1 MLWTGKFEIKF
12 NWKYYALFICSN
24 PTEISKKK
32 NINSIQNRWEEYIDL
47 LVYSNFL
54 LSVLS
59 HNMYSK
65 QSYVLCSLVG
75 AVVYGSGH
83 SAGGCC
89 QFISDAEVGIM
100 FKIVIVGLTLKFKKK
115 S

>member
-1 MLWTGKFEIKF
+1 MPYLFVVTLLKFLKRKILTLYKTDEK
-12 NWKYYALFICSN
+12 S
-24 PTEISKKK
+24 
-32 NINSIQNRWEEYIDL
+32 YIDL

-100 FKIVIVGLTLKFKKK
+100 FKIIIVELTLKLKKNHK
-115 S
+115 VVFRPLP